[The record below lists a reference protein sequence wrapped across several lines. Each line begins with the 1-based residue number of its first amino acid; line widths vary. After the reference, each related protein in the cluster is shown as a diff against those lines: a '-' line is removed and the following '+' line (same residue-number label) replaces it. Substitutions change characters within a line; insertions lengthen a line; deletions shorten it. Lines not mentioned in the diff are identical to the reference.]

1 MTSRSTPGLGWLLRG
16 ELVLRPWLLL
26 ALLATT
32 SSLAGGTVWLLLRVR
47 VQQAQIQT
55 LEHGLGAVLA
65 GGRP

>member
-1 MTSRSTPGLGWLLRG
+1 MTRRSTPGLGWLLHG
-16 ELVLRPWLLL
+16 ELALRPWVFMT
-26 ALLATT
+26 LLATT

-55 LEHGLGAVLA
+55 LEHGLGAALA